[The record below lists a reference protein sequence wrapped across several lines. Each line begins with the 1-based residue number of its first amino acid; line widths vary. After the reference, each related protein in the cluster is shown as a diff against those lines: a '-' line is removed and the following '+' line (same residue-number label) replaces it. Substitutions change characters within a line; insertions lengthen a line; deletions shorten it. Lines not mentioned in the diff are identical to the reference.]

1 MTIQVHIPDQYKDI
15 VLRAQKFAK
24 EELDISESKFFRELI
39 LTGITNYLP
48 GGLQDGFNFESK
60 HLPRGEGDPE

>member
-1 MTIQVHIPDQYKDI
+1 MTIQVHIPKQYEAI
-15 VLRAQKFAK
+15 VMQAQKYAQ

-48 GGLQDGFNFESK
+48 GSLQDGFDFESK
-60 HLPRGEGDPE
+60 HLPREG